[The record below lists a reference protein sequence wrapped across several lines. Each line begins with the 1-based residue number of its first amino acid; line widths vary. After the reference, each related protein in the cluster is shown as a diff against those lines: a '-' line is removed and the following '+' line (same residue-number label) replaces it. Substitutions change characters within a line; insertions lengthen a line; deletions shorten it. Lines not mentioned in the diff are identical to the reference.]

1 MIRTM
6 IRIMIWTKLLAAL
19 SGCSLLTDSFV
30 TNEFSGDPYPI
41 EVDTTTGAVLIGV
54 REGGA
59 DDRVGVL
66 DVLSPVTLVDP
77 GIDATPIIDSRT
89 LTLLGLRSTGTLDLP
104 RAKLVA
110 RSIVRLHPC
119 DDIACKI
126 GTAGIERRYEA
137 IIGADALAGDALR
150 LRIGDSRVSILADVA
165 GGEIERGEQCDA
177 VYSSPYRGGGTLV
190 VAGTELGFSGR
201 RITMP
206 TCLGANPDPAL
217 PQSQRGT
224 DALMLISTAIGPS
237 LLGESAYARYRIVNP
252 AMPELATL
260 PDGTVFLA
268 SGPIDGKLASIPNIA
283 LVARSGSTP
292 RAPCRH
298 VYAHHLLLER
308 NCLAGDDCPC
318 EDDGSGGFCAL
329 PAFVELTPLA
339 GVPMLV
345 VSDDNPT
352 LQALRAELRPNQ
364 AEVDGIL
371 GTSAL
376 DALEMDIDYPHDRVL
391 ARCTTE
397 ACKMRVALPDSADR
411 ARVQRCVDV
420 KF

>member
-1 MIRTM
+1 VIRG
-6 IRIMIWTKLLAAL
+6 AAHAL
-19 SGCSLLTDSFV
+19 WVAVLGGCSLLTDSFV
-30 TNEFSGDPYPI
+30 TNDFSGDPYPI
-41 EVDTTTGAVLIGV
+41 QVDTTTGAVLIGV

-59 DDRVGVL
+59 ADRVGIL
-66 DVLSPVTLVDP
+66 DALSPITLVDP
-77 GIDATPIIDSRT
+77 GLDATPLIESRS
-89 LTLLGLRSTGTLDLP
+89 LTLLGMRSTGTLDLP
-104 RAKLVA
+104 RAQLVDA
-110 RSIVRLHPC
+110 RVLRLHPC
-119 DDIACKI
+119 DDLACKI
-126 GTAGIERRYEA
+126 GTAGIERTYEA

-150 LRIGDSRVSILADVA
+150 LRVGDSRVSILADVA

-206 TCLGANPDPAL
+206 TCLGANPDPEI

-252 AMPELATL
+252 TMPDLTAL
-260 PDGTVFLA
+260 PAGTVFLA
-268 SGPIDGKLASIPNIA
+268 SGPVDGKLASIPNIA

-308 NCLAGDDCPC
+308 NCVVGDDCPC

-329 PAFVELTPLA
+329 PAFVELTPQA

-345 VSDDNPT
+345 VPDDNPT

-376 DALEMDIDYPHDRVL
+376 GAVEMDVDYPHDRVL
-391 ARCTTE
+391 ARCTT
-397 ACKMRVALPDSADR
+397 ADCTMRVALPDTDDR
-411 ARVQRCVDV
+411 ARVQRCLDV

>member
-1 MIRTM
+1 MIRVG
-6 IRIMIWTKLLAAL
+6 LLVVL
-19 SGCSLLTDSFV
+19 GGCSLLTDSFD
-30 TNEFSGDPYPI
+30 TNDFSGDPYPI
-41 EVDTTTGAVLIGV
+41 QVDTTTGAVLIGV

-59 DDRVGVL
+59 DDRIGIL

-77 GIDATPIIDSRT
+77 GLDATPIIDSKS

-104 RAKLVA
+104 RAKLVDA
-110 RSIVRLHPC
+110 RIVRLHPC
-119 DDIACKI
+119 DDIACNI
-126 GTAGIERRYEA
+126 GTAGLERRYEA
-137 IIGADALAGDALR
+137 VIGADALAGDALR

-177 VYSSPYRGGGTLV
+177 VYTSPYRGGGTLV

-217 PQSQRGT
+217 PQSQRGS

-252 AMPELATL
+252 TMPELAAL
-260 PDGTVFLA
+260 PSGTVFLA
-268 SGPIDGKLASIPNIA
+268 SGPIDGKLATIPSIA
-283 LVARSGSTP
+283 LVARGSTP
-292 RAPCRH
+292 LAPCRS

-308 NCLAGDDCPC
+308 DCVDGDDCPC
-318 EDDGSGGFCAL
+318 EQGDGNGRFCPL
-329 PAFVELTPLA
+329 PAFVELEPA
-339 GVPMLV
+339 MGMPMLV
-345 VSDDNPT
+345 IPDDNAT

-376 DALEMDIDYPHDRVL
+376 GALEMDVDYPHDRVL
-391 ARCTTE
+391 ARCTTDD
-397 ACKMRVALPDSADR
+397 CKMRVALPDTDDR
-411 ARVQRCVDV
+411 VRVQRCLDV

>member
-1 MIRTM
+1 MIRAA
-6 IRIMIWTKLLAAL
+6 LLLL
-19 SGCSLLTDSFV
+19 SGCSLITDSFV
-30 TNEFSGDPYPI
+30 TNDFSGDPYPI
-41 EVDTTTGAVLIGV
+41 EVDTSTGAVLIGV

-59 DDRVGVL
+59 DDRVGIL
-66 DVLSPVTLVDP
+66 DALSPITLVDP
-77 GIDATPIIDSRT
+77 GDGATPIIDSSS

-104 RAKLVA
+104 RAQLVDA
-110 RSIVRLHPC
+110 RVVRLHPC
-119 DDIACKI
+119 DEPTCQI
-126 GTAGIERRYEA
+126 GTAGLERSYQA
-137 IIGADALAGDALR
+137 IVGADSLAGDALR
-150 LRIGDSRVSILADVA
+150 LRLGDSRVSILADVA

-206 TCLGANPDPAL
+206 TCLGANPDPDL
-217 PQSQRGT
+217 PQSARGT

-237 LLGESAYARYRIVNP
+237 LLGESAYARYRLVNP
-252 AMPELATL
+252 AMPELAAL
-260 PDGTVFLA
+260 PDGAVFLA
-268 SGPIDGKLASIPNIA
+268 SGPVDGKLATIPNLA

-308 NCLAGDDCPC
+308 DCQERDDCPC

-329 PAFVELTPLA
+329 PGFVELAPTA
-339 GVPMLV
+339 GIPMLV
-345 VSDDNPT
+345 VRDDNTT

-364 AEVDGIL
+364 PEVDGIL

-376 DALEMDIDYPHDRVL
+376 GALEMDVDYPHDRVL
-391 ARCTTE
+391 ARCTT
-397 ACKMRVALPDSADR
+397 ADCKMRVALPEESDR
-411 ARVQRCVDV
+411 ERVKRCIDV